1 MIFGSIMLAAV
12 VTSCSNN
19 ETAKTDS
26 KPATTVN
33 DLSGTYTFVNAETK
47 STDTIKV
54 EKSGTDY
61 VIIVNGQSNKAVLK
75 DGAVVAASAD
85 ESATKHADGS
95 ATINLAGEISVYK
108 LGSDV
113 LLKRSI
119 KDLGTDSVK
128 LVKL

>member
-54 EKSGTDY
+54 EKSGADY

-75 DGAVVAASAD
+75 DGAVVSSAE
-85 ESATKHADGS
+85 ESAIKHADGS

-108 LGSDV
+108 SGSDV

-119 KDLGTDSVK
+119 PDLGTDSMK